1 MTPSDA
7 AHESSAPHHDPPRMS
22 PKLIVGVLIVGV
34 LAIVMSVVF
43 STVWDGSRGGP
54 EFRAPAGE
62 YPVEVTDVHREG
74 KTWFLTM
81 RIPSVSDEQIIRW
94 KTSNLETRDDILEA
108 LATITDDGD
117 DTSKVTLPVAETV
130 IPALCAQGVSPCALR
145 PGTLQE
151 LSTLVNGNAVN
162 PRPGASTY
170 WVMVDGQTILNI
182 IDAYSAWRDSRFP

>member
-7 AHESSAPHHDPPRMS
+7 GHDSSAQHHDPPRIR
-22 PKLIVGVLIVGV
+22 PAWIVGVLIVGV

-43 STVWDGSRGGP
+43 STVWDGSHGGP

-62 YPVEVTDVHREG
+62 YPVDVTDVYSEG
-74 KTWFLTM
+74 KTWFITM

-94 KTSNLETRDDILEA
+94 KTGNLETRDDILAA

-117 DTSKVTLPVAETV
+117 VTSRVTLPVAETV
-130 IPALCAQGVSPCALR
+130 IPALCAQGASPCELR

-151 LSTLVNGNAVN
+151 LSTRVTDNAAS

-170 WVMVDGQTILNI
+170 WVMVDGQTVLNI